1 MLSNKRANELRVA
14 ANKLFHDS
22 VPAFVASIGG
32 DVLSVINATLASG
45 QEKFCINKEERQYFE
60 TCFFYHSRR
69 RANHIVWLSH
79 RFWAK

>member
-1 MLSNKRANELRVA
+1 MLSNKRANELRIA

-32 DVLSVINATLASG
+32 DVMCVINATLASG

-69 RANHIVWLSH
+69 RANQIIGFNQT
-79 RFWAK
+79 FWAK